1 MTTFLDQ
8 EYTWAMKSIIISIAL
23 LLLIVDIPLYS
34 KAESICYGT
43 TQKGRLENGKKLPKS
58 GSNFSSYSEIGWA
71 AGRTFVHSKVKE
83 ILLDAY
89 QNLEMSAPG
98 KVFVYAETG
107 WESGGSFKPHK
118 THQNGLSID
127 LMVPIVESKI
137 GKSVPMPSNVLN
149 KWGYSIEFNSKGIYK
164 EYAIDFEALGELIYQ
179 IQVAA
184 AYRKVKM
191 WRVIFDPDMITLL
204 HASKRG
210 AFIKQNIMI
219 PTKKSWVRH
228 DEHIHIDFDIPCKAL

>member
-1 MTTFLDQ
+1 
-8 EYTWAMKSIIISIAL
+8 MKSILTSIAL
-23 LLLIVDIPLYS
+23 LLLIVQIPLYS
-34 KAESICYGT
+34 NAESICYGT
-43 TQKGRLENGKKLPKS
+43 TQKGRLENGEKLPKS
-58 GSNFSSYSEIGWA
+58 GNNFSSYSEIGWA

-83 ILLDAY
+83 ILLVAY

-107 WESGGSFKPHK
+107 WEKGGSFKPHK
-118 THQNGLSID
+118 THQNGLSTD

-137 GKSVPMPSNVLN
+137 GKSVPMPTNNVLN

-164 EYAIDFEALGELIYQ
+164 EYAIDFEALGELIYH
-179 IQVAA
+179 IHAA
-184 AYRKVKM
+184 AAHRQVKM
-191 WRVIFDPDMITLL
+191 WRVIFDPAMITLL

-228 DEHIHIDFDIPCKAL
+228 DEHIHIDFDIPCKPLYHKDLRLC